1 MLQFF
6 AEVRELPTVLGLGPG
21 ISTKEIGSSVG
32 SPRGLGVMHCFAFR
46 EDNLHGTG
54 TEPWQNP
61 GTMGL
66 THTAGLQSK
75 FCLAAF
81 VRVALGSSSKAS
93 RSLHISVSKIP
104 RFEGSGSTN

>member
-1 MLQFF
+1 MLSGQFVLQFF

-32 SPRGLGVMHCFAFR
+32 SPRGFGVMHCFAFR

-66 THTAGLQSK
+66 TH
-75 FCLAAF
+75 CW
-81 VRVALGSSSKAS
+81 VAKQVL
-93 RSLHISVSKIP
+93 
-104 RFEGSGSTN
+104 SGSLCEFTHFCY